1 MFGCRTK
8 AASNTYI
15 AAGTVNGE
23 IWEGCNDS
31 LAMVRTNNVVALI
44 TFIQIDS
51 LAGRRGH
58 QILET
63 RHNQFVTV
71 ILLSSL
77 LLFLARFPV
86 EDSICLSVYFV
97 FFLLQTYS
105 SILGSIPGGS
115 CWFRL
120 VPFHLMFGRC
130 SSLKVVL
137 SHKFYMYT

>member
-1 MFGCRTK
+1 MYVRKEGGNSARELQQRVWL
-8 AASNTYI
+8 SHQSSLEYI

-58 QILET
+58 HLET

-86 EDSICLSVYFV
+86 EDSICLSLSISS
-97 FFLLQTYS
+97 FFFFKLIRPY
-105 SILGSIPGGS
+105 
-115 CWFRL
+115 
-120 VPFHLMFGRC
+120 
-130 SSLKVVL
+130 
-137 SHKFYMYT
+137 